1 MWGSRSTPV
10 WAACCTDLVEDMDD
24 LELIIA
30 ELERK
35 KAHIQRAIDELR
47 QAEATQTPEERRARL
62 ESAGARARRSRAS
75 RKGWEHRKA
84 AQVEQSETGGGAQA
98 A

>member
-1 MWGSRSTPV
+1 
-10 WAACCTDLVEDMDD
+10 MDD

-47 QAEATQTPEERRARL
+47 QAEATQTPEERRAL
-62 ESAGARARRSRAS
+62 GSESARARERLERDRSIGKFR
-75 RKGWEHRKA
+75 RKENRPA
-84 AQVEQSETGGGAQA
+84 AAHKQRETFTRT
-98 A
+98 

>member
-1 MWGSRSTPV
+1 
-10 WAACCTDLVEDMDD
+10 MDD

-35 KAHIQRAIDELR
+35 KEHIERAINELR
-47 QAEATQTPEERRARL
+47 QAEATQTPEERRLRL
-62 ESAGARARRSRAS
+62 QSESVRARRSRAS

-84 AQVEQSETGGGAQA
+84 APEEGPQTSGGTQA

>member
-1 MWGSRSTPV
+1 
-10 WAACCTDLVEDMDD
+10 MDD

-62 ESAGARARRSRAS
+62 GSESARARERLERDGSIGKFR
-75 RKGWEHRKA
+75 RKENRPA
-84 AQVEQSETGGGAQA
+84 AAHKQRETFTRT
-98 A
+98 